1 MSLTVEE
8 LTTIENDLLSVIDK
22 WDWEKRQKA
31 YLYLYALGHRIGMV
45 PPKIETFKSAS

>member
-8 LTTIENDLLSVIDK
+8 LTIVENDFISVIEK

-31 YLYLYALGHRIGMV
+31 YDYLYALGYRIGAV
-45 PPKIETFKSAS
+45 PPKIETFKSTS